1 MSLKKQAGESVA
13 LDQPAKR
20 RPRRLLNDRYNCE
33 PSEILGLFALRGYT
47 LRETADRLEIKYST
61 LKTQAWELG
70 IQFQNGKDAIDRS
83 HRVTYQGVDYTTK
96 ELADMSGVP
105 RKTLMDRL
113 RYGWTA
119 EQAMTTPVREGNWTH
134 RDGLDR
140 EPTGTDVTSIWL
152 RKAWKL

>member
-1 MSLKKQAGESVA
+1 MKKQTGESVA

-20 RPRRLLNDRYNCE
+20 RQHNYLSERYNC
-33 PSEILGLFALRGYT
+33 SHKEIITLFSLRGFT
-47 LRETADRLEIKYST
+47 LRETAEALGMKYST

-70 IQFQNGKDAIDRS
+70 IQFQNGKAAIDRS